1 MVASRARHESGQP
14 LGRDLRGEILV
25 VVEFVEHQGET
36 DAELD
41 DHDGDQDEEE
51 VSNHV
56 GGERI
61 VEAGRFGHALPI
73 AVGVHVLGPLG
84 TRRTVRLRRNASHDA
99 DVAPVGSVSFQA
111 AVRRLDQA
119 CGGIGEGLD
128 LSRLDRDFPL
138 LMGTVSRF
146 RGKSSH
152 PRTHQAVGA
161 MVV

>member
-73 AVGVHVLGPLG
+73 AVGVHVLGPLD
-84 TRRTVRLRRNASHDA
+84 TDARSACAETHLTMLTSHPWVRY
-99 DVAPVGSVSFQA
+99 
-111 AVRRLDQA
+111 
-119 CGGIGEGLD
+119 
-128 LSRLDRDFPL
+128 LSRRPF
-138 LMGTVSRF
+138 
-146 RGKSSH
+146 
-152 PRTHQAVGA
+152 VG
-161 MVV
+161 